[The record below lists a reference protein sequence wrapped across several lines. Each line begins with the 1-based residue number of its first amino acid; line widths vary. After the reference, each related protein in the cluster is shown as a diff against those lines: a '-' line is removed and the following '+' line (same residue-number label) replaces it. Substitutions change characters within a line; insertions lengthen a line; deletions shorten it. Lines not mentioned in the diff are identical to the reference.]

1 MSMEVV
7 IDVREVVIN
16 SHARDA
22 VIDGVLHRSSLRRC
36 HDP

>member
-1 MSMEVV
+1 MLMEVV

-16 SHARDA
+16 SHVRDA
-22 VIDGVLHRSSLRRC
+22 AIDGGLHRSSLPRC